1 MENMKTVDQ
10 LRTELKSYIYSDS
23 GRAINSRFKREYLI
37 SNGYSE
43 HLAHIDS
50 VVAPLFPSMTY
61 SEHLR
66 IFCRD
71 MVYQPVCKQC
81 GKEHLIWK
89 RNGWATY
96 CSQRCSMDD
105 PVYKAKMSEAMK
117 ATDWKANLEK
127 RANTI
132 KERYGVEQRRKI
144 REEVN
149 PPKKK
154 CTVDSIFNES
164 GEYSD
169 ELVEACKN
177 TTAIGMSKGSKST
190 VVLKQQV
197 LEATPFLDHLETQ
210 IMSARLFCITN
221 RLYEIPKCEIC
232 GNDCSYSHLRSEVE
246 GEPASYRFGRF
257 CGKKCASKDAHI
269 PRHVRLLLENR
280 EWLFNQINVKENTF
294 KGIARDLG
302 IADATVKKYADRHN
316 IEIIKYRKGVDINP
330 DITNPEWLTD
340 QLITQ
345 KKTIDKV
352 IAETGVNY
360 SALRKQIDLND
371 IPYVPTSRQWS
382 DAEIELREYIQSLT
396 GEEVLANHHVNGGKE
411 PELDIYIP
419 SMKLGIEYN
428 GCYWHGE
435 KHKGKTYHKD
445 KLNYFISYGIR
456 IIQVW
461 ENDWNDNNQV
471 VKAFLKN
478 IIVPKKYIGAR
489 KTSVVEL
496 SQEEFNVFMDSLH
509 MQGSVACPIRYGL
522 MHEGVLAAA
531 MGFKT
536 IPRNTE
542 GSDGGYDLVR
552 FANTNVYG
560 GFSKILKHFEKTHNP
575 KLVKSF
581 ADLEIV
587 DSVNNV
593 YASNGFTAV
602 ETIPPDYRYFNRKTG
617 NREHKFGWR
626 KSKFASLGMDITDK
640 TEFMLADEYGLIRLW
655 DSGKIR
661 YEKSCQ

>member
-10 LRTELKSYIYSDS
+10 LRTELKSYVYSDS

-43 HLAHIDS
+43 HLAHIDGS
-50 VVAPLFPSMTY
+50 VAPLFPSMSY

-66 IFCRD
+66 IFCKD

-89 RNGWATY
+89 RDGWATY

-105 PVYKAKMSEAMK
+105 PVYKAKMSAAMK
-117 ATDWKANLEK
+117 KVDWDSNIRKRKATMQ
-127 RANTI
+127 
-132 KERYGVEQRRKI
+132 ERYGVEH
-144 REEVN
+144 
-149 PPKKK
+149 
-154 CTVDSIFNES
+154 S
-164 GEYSD
+164 SD
-169 ELVEACKN
+169 MIGMKERLSDAGKLVWN
-177 TTAIGMSKGSKST
+177 TTEKKQIASNKRKVTNLEKYGVEYVTQNKDIAILAGNGISKSFHSKTPDEKLTRANKFRKSFMDTDTYEKLSDVDYMRKLYIDEGKTLAQIGYIINTKPET
-190 VVLKQQV
+190 VRYALVLLGFDIDDEREKKLV
-197 LEATPFLDHLETQ
+197 SALELD
-210 IMSARLFCITN
+210 LFDYVKSLCPDTI
-221 RLYEIPKCEIC
+221 
-232 GNDCSYSHLRSEVE
+232 G
-246 GEPASYRFGRF
+246 SYRI
-257 CGKKCASKDAHI
+257 GK
-269 PRHVRLLLENR
+269 
-280 EWLFNQINVKENTF
+280 
-294 KGIARDLG
+294 
-302 IADATVKKYADRHN
+302 
-316 IEIIKYRKGVDINP
+316 
-330 DITNPEWLTD
+330 
-340 QLITQ
+340 
-345 KKTIDKV
+345 
-352 IAETGVNY
+352 
-360 SALRKQIDLND
+360 
-371 IPYVPTSRQWS
+371 
-382 DAEIELREYIQSLT
+382 
-396 GEEVLANHHVNGGKE
+396 
-411 PELDIYIP
+411 ELDIFIP
-419 SMKLGIEYN
+419 PKNIGIEFN
-428 GCYWHGE
+428 GVYWHSD
-435 KHKGKTYHKD
+435 KHVGKDYHRQ
-445 KLNYFISYGIR
+445 KLEHFNSHGIR
-456 IIQVW
+456 VIQIW

-489 KTSVVEL
+489 KTGVVEL

-522 MHEGVLAAA
+522 MHEGVLVAA

-536 IPRNTE
+536 IPRNTV
-542 GSDGGYDLVR
+542 GSEDGYDLVR

-560 GFSKILKHFEKTHNP
+560 GFSKILKHFEKTHGP

-602 ETIPPDYRYFNRKTG
+602 ETIPPDYRYYNRKTG

-626 KSKFASLGMDITDK
+626 KSKFSSLGLDITDK

-661 YEKSCQ
+661 YEKSYQNALQIE